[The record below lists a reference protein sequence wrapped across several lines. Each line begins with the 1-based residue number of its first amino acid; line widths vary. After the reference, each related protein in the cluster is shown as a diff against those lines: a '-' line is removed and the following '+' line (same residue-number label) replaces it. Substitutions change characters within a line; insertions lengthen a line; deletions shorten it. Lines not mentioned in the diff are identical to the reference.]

1 MQAREPVDRPLDVI
15 AAEIALTVTQA
26 LLVGILLWLAQG
38 YWEELGVA
46 NGPVLGVLV
55 VLALGV
61 GATWV
66 LWLVGQPGW
75 PMAVANLPVALL
87 MGGVFL
93 LGLRGADP
101 GRLGWLITIPGL
113 VFSIAGIAGG
123 IFLPGPRRVRWQ
135 GLPAPRPG
143 RVTPRLTPT
152 TVKAIE
158 RSMAIGSSVSLPRPG
173 AKAAS
178 QPKTAL
184 TDAPSVPSIKIEP
197 GSTRTTTSTIES
209 GPRETVSVGAR
220 SSVTV
225 TEDLDEEDD
234 TRPWPRPTR
243 PL

>member
-1 MQAREPVDRPLDVI
+1 LQAREPVDRPLDVI
-15 AAEIALTVTQA
+15 AAEIALTITQA

-61 GATWV
+61 GAGWI

-75 PMAVANLPVALL
+75 PMAIANLPVALL

-93 LGLRGADP
+93 LGLQGADP

-123 IFLPGPRRVRWQ
+123 IFLPGPRRIRWQ
-135 GLPAPRPG
+135 GLPTPRPG

-158 RSMAIGSSVSLPRPG
+158 RSIAIGSSVSLPRPG
-173 AKAAS
+173 PKPAS
-178 QPKTAL
+178 QPRTAL
-184 TDAPSVPSIKIEP
+184 TVAPSTPSIKIE
-197 GSTRTTTSTIES
+197 STSPRSTSSAVES
-209 GPRETVSVGAR
+209 GTRETVSVGAR
-220 SSVTV
+220 SSATLS
-225 TEDLDEEDD
+225 EDLDEEDD
-234 TRPWPRPTR
+234 TRPWPRPSR